1 MVKRFHR
8 QLKAAMKSRR
18 GPSSWEEQLPWA
30 LLGLRAAPKD
40 KSGISSEQ
48 ATLGVQLALPGQ
60 LLAKPVGP
68 PLPQQAIS
76 AAKRSFAEAPLP
88 WTQRTLSM
96 SSMAARAAI

>member
-1 MVKRFHR
+1 MVKRF
-8 QLKAAMKSRR
+8 QAAQGRYEVTPGSLFMGRATS
-18 GPSSWEEQLPWA
+18 LA